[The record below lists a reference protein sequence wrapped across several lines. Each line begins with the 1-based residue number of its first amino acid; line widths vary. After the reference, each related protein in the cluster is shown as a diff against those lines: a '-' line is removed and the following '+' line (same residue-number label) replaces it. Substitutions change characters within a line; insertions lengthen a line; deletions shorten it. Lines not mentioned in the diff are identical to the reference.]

1 MVTGIQS
8 LSAALLGPA
17 GSVSM
22 LVHVTKPGFKV
33 VVDIAIVGASVG
45 SVLEAEV
52 GVVTVVD
59 LDVVV

>member
-8 LSAALLGPA
+8 VSAALLGPA

-33 VVDIAIVGASVG
+33 VVGASVG
-45 SVLEAEV
+45 SVLEAED